1 MKQLE
6 GNDGEDGLTYAK
18 SQLGVRR
25 NETTNFGILWD
36 KAADQIAVTF
46 PHLNVEP
53 NKCGT
58 LRNLASC
65 YDPVRLAAPILL
77 GGKSVYRHCSE
88 PGVSW
93 DQLLPESYQKKWIN

>member
-18 SQLGVRR
+18 SQLGDRR

-53 NKCGT
+53 NKC
-58 LRNLASC
+58 
-65 YDPVRLAAPILL
+65 V
-77 GGKSVYRHCSE
+77 HCE
-88 PGVSW
+88 T
-93 DQLLPESYQKKWIN
+93 